1 MKNSLNLLENLEHI
15 IEDDSNDHYQVD
27 SPINFLEENDTSSSA
42 IYKLLLDCSERID
55 QQQENTGYLLQG
67 SVEILAALEQ
77 QSTPDS
83 SAAIADGASDA
94 IESINQDLQA
104 MAKVMM
110 NVHQYLKQSN
120 LSQNLTSL
128 KAEQQSLRKA
138 LETGQRKNNNLVYL
152 DWKQIATI
160 ITATAIVSSLCSFAI
175 FQVTSNNMKADQPT
189 TPTEK
194 LLKPKKT
201 SR

>member
-1 MKNSLNLLENLEHI
+1 
-15 IEDDSNDHYQVD
+15 
-27 SPINFLEENDTSSSA
+27 
-42 IYKLLLDCSERID
+42 
-55 QQQENTGYLLQG
+55 
-67 SVEILAALEQ
+67 
-77 QSTPDS
+77 
-83 SAAIADGASDA
+83 
-94 IESINQDLQA
+94 

-120 LSQNLTSL
+120 LNQNLTSL

-138 LETGQRKNNNLVYL
+138 LETNQKKSNNLVYL
-152 DWKQIATI
+152 DWKQIAII
-160 ITATAIVSSLCSFAI
+160 ITATAIVASLCSFAV